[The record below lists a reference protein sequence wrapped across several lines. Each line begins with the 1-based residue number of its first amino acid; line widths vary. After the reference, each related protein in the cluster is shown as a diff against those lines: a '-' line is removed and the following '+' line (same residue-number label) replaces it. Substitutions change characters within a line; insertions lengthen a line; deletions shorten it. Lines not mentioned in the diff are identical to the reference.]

1 MVFRTEGSSV
11 YRVQRFATNPIITPA
26 LDRRIGT
33 NINGPSLIRVPEW
46 LPNRLGNYY
55 LYFAHHQGEFIRL
68 AYADTLAG
76 PWRIY
81 SPGTLQLTETPC
93 HDHIAS
99 PDVHVDG
106 VNRRLIMYYHGPA
119 LSRDV
124 AAADPI
130 TQRFPTLGGQRSFVA
145 TSPDGLH
152 FTSATTVL
160 GPSYL
165 RIFAWQGMSYALG
178 MPGLFYRSADG
189 FTNFTLG
196 PILFNGNM
204 RHSAL
209 LRRDHLLHVFYSE
222 VGDCPEQIKRATI
235 DLRPDWLTWQPT
247 APISVL
253 QPETIYEGAELPLA
267 PSERGSIHVR
277 VRQLRDPG
285 IFVEQGRTYLIYSV
299 AGEAGLAIAE
309 LLEA

>member
-1 MVFRTEGSSV
+1 VSH
-11 YRVQRFATNPIITPA
+11 VQRFATNPIITPDMDA
-26 LDRRIGT
+26 RIGT
-33 NINGPSLIRVPEW
+33 NINGPSLIRAPEW

-81 SPGTLQLTETPC
+81 SPGTLQLAETPC

-99 PDVHVDG
+99 PDVHVDEA
-106 VNRRLIMYYHGPA
+106 NRRLILYYHGPA
-119 LSRDV
+119 LSRAA

-145 TSPDGLH
+145 TSADGIS
-152 FTSATTVL
+152 FSSATEVL

-165 RIFAWQGMSYALG
+165 RVFPWQGLTYALG
-178 MPGLFYRSADG
+178 MPGLFYRSVDG
-189 FTNFTLG
+189 LTNFELG
-196 PILFNGNM
+196 PTLFNGDM

-209 LRRDHLLHVFYSE
+209 LRQDYLLHVFYSE
-222 VGDCPEQIKRATI
+222 VGDCPEHIKQATI
-235 DLRPDWLTWQPT
+235 DLRPDWLDWQPS
-247 APISVL
+247 PPVSVL
-253 QPETIYEGAELPLA
+253 LPELDYEGGDLPLE
-267 PSERGSIHVR
+267 PSERGSIHER

-285 IFVEQGRTYLIYSV
+285 IFVEDGRIYLLYSI
-299 AGEAGLAIAE
+299 AGEAGLALAE
-309 LLEA
+309 IVV